1 MMYRPFKI
9 YRLFIKVLFRLFK
22 FSALYQ
28 EIVESIIKCWRINES
43 YYIGIQ
49 VLNFKK

>member
-9 YRLFIKVLFRLFK
+9 YRLFIKALFRLFK
-22 FSALYQ
+22 LSALYQ
-28 EIVESIIKCWRINES
+28 EIAESVIKCLNS
-43 YYIGIQ
+43 NKNYYISIQ